1 MVSVREVIVVE
12 GRYDMN
18 TLRQIVD
25 APIVCTEGFGVFND
39 NEKQALLRRLA
50 HERGLIVLT
59 DSDGA
64 GQVIRGFLGG
74 IVEPQYIKNAFIPD
88 IFGKEKRK
96 SSPSKEGKLGV
107 EGMTPEIIL
116 NALAAAGATMDGAA
130 VQPRGTITHADLY
143 RLGLSG
149 GADSAAKRRCVQKLL
164 ALPERMSTS
173 QLLQALNIVTTREE
187 LEALTDCDPE
197 KTQDR

>member
-1 MVSVREVIVVE
+1 MVNVKEVIVVE

-18 TLRQIVD
+18 TLRQVVD
-25 APIVCTEGFGVFND
+25 APVVCTEGFGIFND
-39 NEKQALLRRLA
+39 GEKQRLLRRLA
-50 HERGLIVLT
+50 RERGLIILT

-64 GQVIRGFLGG
+64 GKLIRGFLSG
-74 IVEPQYIKNAFIPD
+74 IIEPQYIKNAFIPD
-88 IFGKEKRK
+88 VIGKEKRK

-116 NALAAAGATMDGAA
+116 NALAAAGATLDGAA
-130 VQPRGTITHADLY
+130 PQARGGITSADLY

-149 GADSAAKRRCVQKLL
+149 GADSAEKRRRLQKTL

-173 QLLQALNIVTTREE
+173 QLLQTLNILVSREE
-187 LEALTDCDPE
+187 LAALMDSDPE
-197 KTQDR
+197 